1 MSIRKSIG
9 KTLYSLVQKGSNVVG
24 SMFISTLFHELSHL
38 LTAVAVGSK
47 KVYGFYPYPH
57 FSNTGKFCFGE
68 VIYDFAGLSP
78 LEKSLSILVGPLS
91 NVAISEAVN
100 YSLRS
105 GKVPKRYQS
114 FLATLSLVSESI
126 LANIAV
132 TTYLNQNDFSFIE
145 RFSSIPSEVM
155 TGLTAVY
162 LLANYKR
169 IIKEVKVALRKD
181 YYNCKCE
188 IKE

>member
-1 MSIRKSIG
+1 MEFRKNLG
-9 KTLYSLVQKGSNVVG
+9 KTLYNLVQKGGNVVG

-38 LTAVAVGSK
+38 LTALAEGSK

-57 FSNTGKFCFGE
+57 ISKGRLCFGE
-68 VIYDFAGLSP
+68 VLYDMASLSP
-78 LEKSLSILVGPLS
+78 LEKILSVLAGPLS
-91 NVAISEAVN
+91 NVAVSEVVN

-114 FLATLSLVSESI
+114 FLATLSLVSKAF
-126 LANIAV
+126 LANIAA
-132 TTYLNQNDFSFIE
+132 TTYLNRNDFSFIE
-145 RFSSIPSEVM
+145 RFSSIPGEVM

-169 IIKEVKVALRKD
+169 IIKEVKVALGKE
-181 YYNCKCE
+181 YYNTKVE
-188 IKE
+188 NNS